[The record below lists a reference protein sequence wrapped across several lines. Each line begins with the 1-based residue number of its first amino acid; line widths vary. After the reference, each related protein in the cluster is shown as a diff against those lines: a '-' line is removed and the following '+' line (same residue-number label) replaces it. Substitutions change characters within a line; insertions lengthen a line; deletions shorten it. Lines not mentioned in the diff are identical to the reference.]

1 MVIFMLLFRKKW
13 RILISISLWTGV
25 HDDIEAS
32 IEEGVKDSK

>member
-1 MVIFMLLFRKKW
+1 MLLFMNGRK
-13 RILISISLWTGV
+13 ILINISLLTGV